1 MSLLDHEEIIY
12 DNINE
17 SGSDEDNHD
26 GTRYYTRYRYKY
38 KHNNETEYEYPKD
51 NAIVPDDLLMDY
63 VHHMNYTNF
72 STDKIE
78 LEISKNTQR
87 ADYIEY
93 DCVREPVVIYKLR
106 GNDIIQS
113 KLYEILKTA
122 SCDNIVKC
130 KRPGYIYT
138 ARYKYGSYSYDDL
151 EELKYSGCG
160 QDYIKYDGSK
170 FF

>member
-1 MSLLDHEEIIY
+1 MSALYSRY
-12 DNINE
+12 DDDINE
-17 SGSDEDNHD
+17 SGSDEDRYE
-26 GTRYYTRYRYKY
+26 GTRYYTRYKY
-38 KHNNETEYEYPKD
+38 GDKYPKD

-63 VHHMNYTNF
+63 VHHMGYTNF

-78 LEISKNTQR
+78 LEISRDTQR

-93 DCVREPVVIYKLR
+93 DHHREPIVIYKLR
-106 GNDIIQS
+106 GKDIIQS
-113 KLYEILKTA
+113 KIYEILKTA

-138 ARYKYGSYSYDDL
+138 ARSRYGSFSYDDL

-160 QDYIKYDGSK
+160 QDYIKYDGCK